1 MENSKYVKMVLEKNV
16 HMTKAENNLRE
27 RLE

>member
-1 MENSKYVKMVLEKNV
+1 MENSKYVKMVWEKNV
-16 HMTKAENNLRE
+16 HTIKAENNLRE